1 MRGKMARIVVSPSA
15 LSIGPRS
22 GSIGGVTDTLVLP
35 SSDDPVVAGAVEG
48 LGGPPGRHAR
58 LGRKRFLTTTRV
70 LVLLTLLTSVLGY
83 AQKLPC
89 RDGSN
94 WVNEY
99 QYTRACYTDVVA
111 LYGAE
116 GLSAGKTP
124 YYDHPVEYPV
134 VIGAVM
140 QASALVA
147 RGVAGVLPDDG
158 RQSDAQAALAKAVS
172 PDERAKAAGSVSY
185 ADGLARSRYFYDI
198 TWLLL
203 TLCALVVVVT
213 TARLAGRRPWDAA
226 LFALAP
232 GLLLHGTTNWDLV
245 AMALTGGGLLAWARR
260 RPALAGL
267 FLGLGTAT
275 KLYPVLLLIPLLFLC
290 WRAARVRAWVIA
302 ALVTVV
308 TAVGVSAPVYLTAP
322 SFADRGGQQ
331 TKVLGSPLDR
341 LGTEGLSALLPR
353 HCAVT
358 SSNSEGQTTS
368 ELRSGG
374 CPTVVPAGTTV
385 EQQTSSVYRF
395 FELNKTRGAD
405 WDSLYFQLQKLR
417 TSDGSLAGA
426 RNAIADAVSDPGSPV
441 PTKLNR
447 WVALMTVL
455 VLAGVGVLVVRAPRR
470 PRVPQVMFLSLAGFL
485 LVNKVD
491 SPQYVLWLLP
501 FAALANPR
509 WRPFLAWQA
518 AEVLVLGTRFYFFI
532 GNDKAGE
539 GIAIGW
545 FFAAVL
551 LRDLL
556 LLVFMGHVV
565 RDMFR
570 PHHDRVREGGVDDPA
585 GGVLDQAPDRV
596 DARELAPA

>member
-1 MRGKMARIVVSPSA
+1 MHLIWQHRR
-15 LSIGPRS
+15 
-22 GSIGGVTDTLVLP
+22 VTDTLVLP
-35 SSDDPVVAGAVEG
+35 SSDDPVVAGAAQG

-58 LGRKRFLTTTRV
+58 VGQRRFLTPVRA
-70 LVLLTLLTSVLGY
+70 LVLLTLLTSVLGF

-116 GLSAGKTP
+116 GLSAGQTP

-147 RGVAGVLPDDG
+147 RATASVLPDDA
-158 RQSDAQAALAKAVS
+158 RQSAARQALAKATTAEEQS
-172 PDERAKAAGSVSY
+172 KAATSVSY
-185 ADGLARSRYFYDI
+185 ADGLARSRFFYDT

-213 TARLAGRRPWDAA
+213 TARVAGRRPWDAA
-226 LFALAP
+226 LFALSPA
-232 GLLLHGTTNWDLV
+232 LLLHATTNWDLV
-245 AMALTGGGLLAWARR
+245 AMALAGLGLLAWAQR

-290 WRAARVRAWVIA
+290 LRAGRTRQWATA
-302 ALVTVV
+302 AVLTVV
-308 TAVGVSAPVYLTAP
+308 TAVGVTAPVYLTAP
-322 SFADRGGQQ
+322 SYADREGQQ
-331 TKVLGSPLDR
+331 VKVLGSPLDR
-341 LGTEGLSALLPR
+341 FSADGLSALKPTQVLPDGST
-353 HCAVT
+353 AT
-358 SSNSEGQTTS
+358 N
-368 ELRSGG
+368 
-374 CPTVVPAGTTV
+374 A
-385 EQQTSSVYRF
+385 VYRF

-417 TSDGSLAGA
+417 TSDGPAKGV
-426 RNAIADAVSDPGSPV
+426 RNTIADAVSDPGKPV
-441 PTKLNR
+441 PTTLNN
-447 WVALMTVL
+447 WVAALTVL
-455 VLAGVGVLVVRAPRR
+455 VLLLVGLLVWRAPRR
-470 PRVPQVMFLSLAGFL
+470 PRVPQVMFLTLAGFL

-518 AEVLVLGTRFYFFI
+518 AEVLVLGSRFYFFI

-556 LLVFMGHVV
+556 LLVFAGYVV
-565 RDMFR
+565 RDVLR
-570 PHHDRVREGGVDDPA
+570 PADDPARRDGADDPA
-585 GGVLDQAPDRV
+585 GGVLDGTLDRSEVLV
-596 DARELAPA
+596 DRELVPA

>member
-1 MRGKMARIVVSPSA
+1 MTVTSAPSPVPTS
-15 LSIGPRS
+15 P
-22 GSIGGVTDTLVLP
+22 VLP
-35 SSDDPVVAGAVEG
+35 SADDPVVAGAVEG
-48 LGGPPGRHAR
+48 LGGRPGRHAR
-58 LGRKRFLTTTRV
+58 LGQRRLLTTTRV

-116 GLSAGKTP
+116 GLSAGKVP

-147 RGVAGVLPDDG
+147 RAAGSVLPDDQ
-158 RQSDAQAALAKAVS
+158 RQRDARDALA
-172 PDERAKAAGSVSY
+172 RATTAEDRTKAAGSVSY
-185 ADGLARSRYFYDI
+185 ADGLARSRFFYDV

-232 GLLLHGTTNWDLV
+232 GLLLHATTNWDLV
-245 AMALTGGGLLAWARR
+245 AMALTGAGLLAWARR
-260 RPALAGL
+260 RPALAGV

-275 KLYPVLLLIPLLFLC
+275 KLYPVLLLVPLLFLC
-290 WRAARVRAWVIA
+290 WRAGRGRAWLTA
-302 ALVTVV
+302 ALLTVV

-322 SFADRGGQQ
+322 SYADRNGQQ
-331 TKVLGSPLDR
+331 TKVLTSPLDR
-341 LGTEGLSALLPR
+341 FGADGLSALRPRQELPD
-353 HCAVT
+353 
-358 SSNSEGQTTS
+358 
-368 ELRSGG
+368 
-374 CPTVVPAGTTV
+374 GTTA
-385 EQQTSSVYRF
+385 TNAVYRF

-417 TSDGSLAGA
+417 TTDGPLKGV
-426 RNAIADAVSDPGSPV
+426 RNAVADAVSDPGRPV
-441 PTKLNR
+441 PTTLNR
-447 WVALMTVL
+447 WVAGMTVL
-455 VLAGVGVLVVRAPRR
+455 VLGGVGLLVLKARRR
-470 PRVPQVMFLSLAGFL
+470 PRLPQVMLLSLAGFL

-501 FAALANPR
+501 LAALANPR

-518 AEVLVLGTRFYFFI
+518 AEALVLGTRFYFFI

-545 FFAAVL
+545 FFAAIL

-556 LLVFMGHVV
+556 LLVFLGYVV
-565 RDMFR
+565 RDVLR
-570 PHHDRVREGGVDDPA
+570 PDGDPVRAGGVDDPA
-585 GGVLDQAPDRV
+585 GGVLDGAPDRAALRAEA
-596 DARELAPA
+596 ARSSELAST

>member
-1 MRGKMARIVVSPSA
+1 M
-15 LSIGPRS
+15 
-22 GSIGGVTDTLVLP
+22 TDTLVLP
-35 SSDDPVVAGAVEG
+35 SRDDPVVAGAVEG

-58 LGRKRFLTTTRV
+58 LGQRRILTTTRV

-116 GLSAGKTP
+116 GLSAGQTP

-140 QASALVA
+140 QASALLA
-147 RGVAGVLPDDG
+147 RGAAGVLPDDQ
-158 RQSDAQAALAKAVS
+158 RQSQARASLATATTADARTKALGA
-172 PDERAKAAGSVSY
+172 VSY
-185 ADGLARSRYFYDI
+185 ADGLARGRYFYDL

-203 TLCALVVVVT
+203 TLSALVVVIT

-267 FLGLGTAT
+267 LLGLGTAT
-275 KLYPVLLLIPLLFLC
+275 KLYPILLLVPLLFLC
-290 WRAARVRAWVIA
+290 LRAGRGRAWMTA

-331 TKVLGSPLDR
+331 TEVLGSPLDR
-341 LGTEGLSALLPR
+341 LGDAGLSALAPR
-353 HCAVT
+353 HCLVT
-358 SSNSEGQTTS
+358 RSAAGGQPTS
-368 ELRSGG
+368 DVRTGS
-374 CPTVVPAGTTV
+374 CPTEVPVGTTV
-385 EQQTSSVYRF
+385 EQQTNAVYRF
-395 FELNKTRGAD
+395 FELNQTRGAD

-417 TSDGSLAGA
+417 TDDGAAKGL
-426 RNAIADAVSDPGSPV
+426 RNAVADLVSDPGSPV
-441 PTKLNR
+441 PSKLNR

-455 VLAGVGVLVVRAPRR
+455 VLAGVGVLVWRAPRR

-501 FAALANPR
+501 LAALANPR

-551 LRDLL
+551 IRDVLL
-556 LLVFMGHVV
+556 AVFMAYVV
-565 RDMFR
+565 RDVFR
-570 PHHDRVREGGVDDPA
+570 PHHDRVRDGGVDDPA
-585 GGVLDQAPDRV
+585 GGVLDDAPDRA
-596 DARELAPA
+596 DARELVAT